1 MKTKISN
8 DREHAQVLFG
18 DLCVDAALC
27 CSKTQDIIAKVQA
40 KYPLNTLVDM
50 LTDADCE
57 DPHFK
62 EVLLGLLRSAY
73 IDPYRAK
80 DQYDLLHKD
89 FCAKIVHILNTWFEG
104 WEGNYT
110 LDSLQCIYLVFKV
123 FYSVIQNQIFE
134 EELDDLRKNF
144 ALEKKIEVVLQ
155 KLIGEFKFFA
165 KPKCCGFHEI
175 FDERKQRRTYIL

>member
-1 MKTKISN
+1 MYTEFKQDKAVLQAKPVEDFDDSEEKERIFKETNKAYMIRLTLENETKISN
-8 DREHAQVLFG
+8 DREHTQVLFG

-89 FCAKIVHILNTWFEG
+89 FCAKIVHILNT
-104 WEGNYT
+104 
-110 LDSLQCIYLVFKV
+110 
-123 FYSVIQNQIFE
+123 
-134 EELDDLRKNF
+134 
-144 ALEKKIEVVLQ
+144 
-155 KLIGEFKFFA
+155 
-165 KPKCCGFHEI
+165 
-175 FDERKQRRTYIL
+175 